1 MEAALGCRVR
11 PRDAVG
17 SAAPLAARRCP
28 SGRSARAASSP
39 DSLAPRPLLLRAA
52 LHPLQPRRH
61 QLGASRL
68 RLPQLGLR
76 PPVSARRP
84 HRPPSR
90 VARAALVAES
100 ASSESRDNVTVTGD
114 AEAQLRAA
122 SAAEGR
128 AEEGG
133 TVEWS
138 RAWYAVGVTAD
149 MDATRPHAITVVGRP
164 LVLWRDAA
172 GSWRCFLDQCPHRLV
187 ALSEPT
193 CSHHTCSHRTCSHR
207 TCSHRTCSHP
217 TCSHHTCSHHTCS
230 HHTPSHLFPSHLFP
244 SHLFPSHLFPP
255 YLCPP
260 RLFPP
265 HLFPPHLFPSHLFPP
280 HLFPPH
286 LFPPRLFPSHLFPPH
301 LFPPHLFPPHLF
313 PPHLFPPHLFPPH
326 LFPPHLFPSHLFP
339 SHLFPSHL
347 FPSYPIAPVPIAPVP
362 IAPVPTT
369 TVPITPVP
377 TVPVPT
383 ASVPTAPVPTAPVP
397 ITPVPTA
404 PVPTAPVPTAP
415 VPAAPV
421 PAAPVPTAPVPT
433 APVPTAPVPSHLFP
447 PHLFP
452 PHLFPPHLFP
462 PHLLPPHLFPPHLF
476 PSHLFPPHLFPSH
489 LFPSHLFP
497 LHLFPPHL
505 FPPHLFPPQLFPSH
519 PPQSYHFPNPPPP
532 PSLHLPNGHRGAW
545 THQGGWRVRTT
556 GGRTPLPAGSKWRC
570 YRRSGC
576 PLHVFLPITCSRLT
590 HLLSPRPLPS
600 ARPQGRIDAEGR
612 LACSY
617 HGWAFAGSGACE
629 LIPQAAPEHPGQPP
643 RAVCSPRACATA
655 FPVREFHVSAPHDTG
670 YIHNGKLII
679 RGSQGM
685 LFVWP
690 NEHSAQQAEAT
701 PLPLPH
707 GVEWEEYE
715 VLPHYTRRLAYGY
728 EVLVENVVDLSHFP
742 FAHHGVGM
750 TTRDKGGPI
759 SNIGMTQS
767 GVKGFEGPID
777 VFGFPTYLRFQAPQ
791 LVFYHSTPAAPQVL
805 LPAEEGRGSSGEH
818 ELGAAAVHNA
828 QRTGQQHRRAGEPG
842 LLLSRLTQKPSP
854 PSLLPFPPSPPPPK
868 FPFLQRKAGANTSLV
883 LLLYITPS
891 APGSSIVVQVNL
903 VRPGDGKKLP
913 SVPRWLR
920 HIGLHQIYDGDS
932 YFLHCQERVLQERE
946 QQMEEA
952 RASKGE
958 ARQGGGAAEGGRSEA
973 GGAGVVRGSAWRAF
987 YMPTNA
993 DLPVVAFRQW
1003 LSKYAVL
1010 LSTINLTCAC
1020 HSSVHNLLPPV
1031 HNLLPPVHNLLPPV
1045 HNLLPPV
1052 HNLLPPVHN
1061 LLPPVHNLLPP
1072 VHNLLPPVHNL
1083 LPPVH
1088 NLLPPVHNLLPP
1100 VHNLL
1105 PPVHNL
1111 SPCPQPPPPCPQPP
1125 SPCPQPPSPCPQPP
1139 PPCPQPPSP
1148 CPQPPP
1154 PCPQPPPPVHN
1165 LLPPVHNLL
1174 PPVHNLLPPFHNLL
1188 PPVHNLLP
1196 PVHNLLPP
1204 GPQPPSPCPQP
1215 PPPCPQPPS
1224 PCPHLLPPVHNLLP
1238 PVHNLLPPVHNLLPP
1253 SPQPPPPPVHNL
1265 LPPVHQPPSPCP
1277 QTSFPLSTTS
1287 FPLST
1292 TSFPCPQPP
1301 SPCPQPPFPLS
1312 KLLPPVHNLLPP
1324 VHNLLP
1330 PVHNLLPP
1338 VHTPPSPCAQPPSHV
1353 HQVEPWSTHRPSQQQ
1368 RWKKEQEQ
1376 QQVFRRLEIRQNHPH
1391 DGSAWRLKGEVGA
1404 CRMDEDEGGRLGGAD
1419 AGKAGGAL

>member
-187 ALSEPT
+187 ALSE
-193 CSHHTCSHRTCSHR
+193 
-207 TCSHRTCSHP
+207 
-217 TCSHHTCSHHTCS
+217 
-230 HHTPSHLFPSHLFP
+230 
-244 SHLFPSHLFPP
+244 
-255 YLCPP
+255 
-260 RLFPP
+260 
-265 HLFPPHLFPSHLFPP
+265 
-280 HLFPPH
+280 
-286 LFPPRLFPSHLFPPH
+286 
-301 LFPPHLFPPHLF
+301 
-313 PPHLFPPHLFPPH
+313 
-326 LFPPHLFPSHLFP
+326 
-339 SHLFPSHL
+339 
-347 FPSYPIAPVPIAPVP
+347 
-362 IAPVPTT
+362 
-369 TVPITPVP
+369 
-377 TVPVPT
+377 
-383 ASVPTAPVPTAPVP
+383 
-397 ITPVPTA
+397 
-404 PVPTAPVPTAP
+404 
-415 VPAAPV
+415 
-421 PAAPVPTAPVPT
+421 
-433 APVPTAPVPSHLFP
+433 
-447 PHLFP
+447 
-452 PHLFPPHLFP
+452 
-462 PHLLPPHLFPPHLF
+462 
-476 PSHLFPPHLFPSH
+476 
-489 LFPSHLFP
+489 
-497 LHLFPPHL
+497 
-505 FPPHLFPPQLFPSH
+505 
-519 PPQSYHFPNPPPP
+519 
-532 PSLHLPNGHRGAW
+532 
-545 THQGGWRVRTT
+545 
-556 GGRTPLPAGSKWRC
+556 
-570 YRRSGC
+570 
-576 PLHVFLPITCSRLT
+576 
-590 HLLSPRPLPS
+590 
-600 ARPQGRIDAEGR
+600 GRIDAEGR

-655 FPVREFHVSAPHDTG
+655 FPVREFH
-670 YIHNGKLII
+670 
-679 RGSQGM
+679 GM

-791 LVFYHSTPAAPQVL
+791 LVFYHSTV
-805 LPAEEGRGSSGEH
+805 
-818 ELGAAAVHNA
+818 
-828 QRTGQQHRRAGEPG
+828 
-842 LLLSRLTQKPSP
+842 
-854 PSLLPFPPSPPPPK
+854 SPPPPK

-1003 LSKYAVL
+1003 LSKYAGV
-1010 LSTINLTCAC
+1010 
-1020 HSSVHNLLPPV
+1020 
-1031 HNLLPPVHNLLPPV
+1031 
-1045 HNLLPPV
+1045 
-1052 HNLLPPVHN
+1052 
-1061 LLPPVHNLLPP
+1061 
-1072 VHNLLPPVHNL
+1072 
-1083 LPPVH
+1083 
-1088 NLLPPVHNLLPP
+1088 
-1100 VHNLL
+1100 
-1105 PPVHNL
+1105 
-1111 SPCPQPPPPCPQPP
+1111 
-1125 SPCPQPPSPCPQPP
+1125 
-1139 PPCPQPPSP
+1139 
-1148 CPQPPP
+1148 
-1154 PCPQPPPPVHN
+1154 
-1165 LLPPVHNLL
+1165 
-1174 PPVHNLLPPFHNLL
+1174 
-1188 PPVHNLLP
+1188 
-1196 PVHNLLPP
+1196 
-1204 GPQPPSPCPQP
+1204 
-1215 PPPCPQPPS
+1215 
-1224 PCPHLLPPVHNLLP
+1224 
-1238 PVHNLLPPVHNLLPP
+1238 
-1253 SPQPPPPPVHNL
+1253 
-1265 LPPVHQPPSPCP
+1265 
-1277 QTSFPLSTTS
+1277 
-1287 FPLST
+1287 
-1292 TSFPCPQPP
+1292 
-1301 SPCPQPPFPLS
+1301 
-1312 KLLPPVHNLLPP
+1312 
-1324 VHNLLP
+1324 
-1330 PVHNLLPP
+1330 
-1338 VHTPPSPCAQPPSHV
+1338 SH
-1353 HQVEPWSTHRPSQQQ
+1353 
-1368 RWKKEQEQ
+1368 
-1376 QQVFRRLEIRQNHPH
+1376 IRVVAP
-1391 DGSAWRLKGEVGA
+1391 
-1404 CRMDEDEGGRLGGAD
+1404 
-1419 AGKAGGAL
+1419 

>member
-415 VPAAPV
+415 VPITPV

-433 APVPTAPVPSHLFP
+433 APVPTAPVPITPVPTAPVPTAPVPTAPVPTAPVTTAPVPSAPIPIAPVPTAPVPIAPVPITPVPTAPVPTAPFP
-447 PHLFP
+447 TAPVPTTTGCMDSSGRLAC
-452 PHLFPPHLFP
+452 
-462 PHLLPPHLFPPHLF
+462 
-476 PSHLFPPHLFPSH
+476 
-489 LFPSHLFP
+489 
-497 LHLFPPHL
+497 
-505 FPPHLFPPQLFPSH
+505 
-519 PPQSYHFPNPPPP
+519 SYH
-532 PSLHLPNGHRGAW
+532 
-545 THQGGWRVRTT
+545 GW
-556 GGRTPLPAGSKWRC
+556 A
-570 YRRSGC
+570 Y
-576 PLHVFLPITCSRLT
+576 
-590 HLLSPRPLPS
+590 S
-600 ARPQGRIDAEGR
+600 ATRWVKMEGRIDAEGR

-655 FPVREFHVSAPHDTG
+655 FPVREFHVSAAHDTG

-1003 LSKYAVL
+1003 LSKYAGV
-1010 LSTINLTCAC
+1010 
-1020 HSSVHNLLPPV
+1020 
-1031 HNLLPPVHNLLPPV
+1031 
-1045 HNLLPPV
+1045 
-1052 HNLLPPVHN
+1052 
-1061 LLPPVHNLLPP
+1061 
-1072 VHNLLPPVHNL
+1072 
-1083 LPPVH
+1083 
-1088 NLLPPVHNLLPP
+1088 
-1100 VHNLL
+1100 
-1105 PPVHNL
+1105 
-1111 SPCPQPPPPCPQPP
+1111 
-1125 SPCPQPPSPCPQPP
+1125 
-1139 PPCPQPPSP
+1139 
-1148 CPQPPP
+1148 
-1154 PCPQPPPPVHN
+1154 
-1165 LLPPVHNLL
+1165 
-1174 PPVHNLLPPFHNLL
+1174 
-1188 PPVHNLLP
+1188 
-1196 PVHNLLPP
+1196 
-1204 GPQPPSPCPQP
+1204 
-1215 PPPCPQPPS
+1215 
-1224 PCPHLLPPVHNLLP
+1224 
-1238 PVHNLLPPVHNLLPP
+1238 
-1253 SPQPPPPPVHNL
+1253 
-1265 LPPVHQPPSPCP
+1265 
-1277 QTSFPLSTTS
+1277 
-1287 FPLST
+1287 
-1292 TSFPCPQPP
+1292 
-1301 SPCPQPPFPLS
+1301 
-1312 KLLPPVHNLLPP
+1312 
-1324 VHNLLP
+1324 
-1330 PVHNLLPP
+1330 
-1338 VHTPPSPCAQPPSHV
+1338 SH
-1353 HQVEPWSTHRPSQQQ
+1353 
-1368 RWKKEQEQ
+1368 
-1376 QQVFRRLEIRQNHPH
+1376 IRVVAP
-1391 DGSAWRLKGEVGA
+1391 
-1404 CRMDEDEGGRLGGAD
+1404 
-1419 AGKAGGAL
+1419 